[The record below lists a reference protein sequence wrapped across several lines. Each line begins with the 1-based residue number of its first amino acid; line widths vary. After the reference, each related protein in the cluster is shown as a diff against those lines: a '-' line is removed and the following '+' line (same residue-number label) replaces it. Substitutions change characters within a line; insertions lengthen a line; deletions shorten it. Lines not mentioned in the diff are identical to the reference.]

1 MPALGTGFLK
11 YPAGVVAET
20 TLKCLEEFNDNNQA
34 TKLRDVSV
42 IVYYKDI
49 ESYQVREPLVVTYL
63 AYIKNLI
70 LQVTCWVNPTLKY
83 HTYG

>member
-49 ESYQVREPLVVTYL
+49 ESYQVREPLFVSYL
-63 AYIKNLI
+63 SRDKRF
-70 LQVTCWVNPTLKY
+70 PTMWY
-83 HTYG
+83 V